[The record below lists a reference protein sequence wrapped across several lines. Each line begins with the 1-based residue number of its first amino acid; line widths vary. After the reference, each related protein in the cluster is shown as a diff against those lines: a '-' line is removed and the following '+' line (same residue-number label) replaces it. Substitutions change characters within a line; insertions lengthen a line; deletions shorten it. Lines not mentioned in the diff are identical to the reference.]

1 MIYRCSTCLNL
12 STRPNSNFEQG
23 EQCAPCQYSQIQ
35 DADDFEQN
43 LEAFW
48 GYIRSLHP
56 GRDPKTLRYV
66 LGVSGGKDSLR
77 QAEFCRHVLGIEPT
91 LVSVGLPPSQTSPT
105 GVSNVQNLYDRGY
118 EVMMAYPAVDT
129 LKALTWHCFFNLGNL
144 KVASE
149 VALFNG
155 AARMA
160 DLAQADIVLWGENP
174 AYSVGDTG
182 SAGASYFDGSAIYQI
197 NTLKQ
202 STKLPQEILELN
214 DFFYGVSEGLRRV
227 APKLVFMGGVISK
240 WSNLSNGLFSIFH
253 GFHARHDVN
262 ADYLNISAV
271 DEDFVLINQYIKYLK
286 FGFGRST
293 DILNELIRAEVMTRQ
308 EALDMLPRYE
318 PYIPSSEIAR
328 FARFISV
335 DEARIWSEINRNIN
349 LNLFELSKNR
359 PIPKQSLLN
368 AS

>member
-12 STRPNSNFEQG
+12 STRPNSNFDKG
-23 EQCAPCQYSQIQ
+23 AQCAPCQYSSSGNREN
-35 DADDFEQN
+35 FEQN
-43 LEAFW
+43 LKQFW
-48 GYIRSLHP
+48 DYIKYLYP
-56 GRDPKTLRYV
+56 DKNPKALRYV

-91 LVSVGLPPSQTSPT
+91 LVSVGLPPSQTSPA
-105 GVSNVQNLYDRGY
+105 GVSNIQNLYNRGY
-118 EVMMAYPAVDT
+118 EVIVAYPSVET
-129 LKALTWHCFFNLGNL
+129 LKYLTKYCFFNLGNL
-144 KVASE
+144 KIASE

-160 DLAQADIVLWGENP
+160 DLAQADIILWGENP

-182 SAGASYFDGSAIYQI
+182 SAGKSYFDGSSIYKI

-202 STKLPQEILELN
+202 ADLLPRQVLEDN
-214 DFFYGVSEGLRRV
+214 DFFYDFSEGLRRV
-227 APKLVFMGGVISK
+227 APKIVFMGGVISK
-240 WSNLSNGLFSIFH
+240 WSNLYNGLFSICH
-253 GFHARHDVN
+253 GFQARQEVK
-262 ADYLNISAV
+262 ADFLNISAV

-308 EALDMLPRYE
+308 EALDLLPEYE
-318 PYIPSSEIAR
+318 PYIPSFEIER

-335 DEARIWSEINRNIN
+335 GVSRVWSEINKNIN
-349 LNLFELSKNR
+349 LDLFELSNNR
-359 PIPKQSLLN
+359 PIPKPSLTN
-368 AS
+368 AL